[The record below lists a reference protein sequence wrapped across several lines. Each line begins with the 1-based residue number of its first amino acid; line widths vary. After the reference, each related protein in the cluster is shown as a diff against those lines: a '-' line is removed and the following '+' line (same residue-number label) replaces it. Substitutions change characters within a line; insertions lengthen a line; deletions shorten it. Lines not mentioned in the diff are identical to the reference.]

1 MKRTFDITVALLF
14 VILFWWLFV
23 GIAIA
28 IKIDDGGPVFYV
40 HNRVGLYGREFKF
53 YKFRSMRTDADKMLD
68 SIRHLNETSGELF
81 KIKDDPRI
89 TRVGKFLRKT
99 SLDELPQFLLS
110 RAISALSVRVLRFPE
125 RSRIIPIIQCSVCLS
140 SAD

>member
-53 YKFRSMRTDADKMLD
+53 YKFRSMRTDADKCL
-68 SIRHLNETSGELF
+68 IRFGILTKPPESC
-81 KIKDDPRI
+81 
-89 TRVGKFLRKT
+89 LR
-99 SLDELPQFLLS
+99 
-110 RAISALSVRVLRFPE
+110 
-125 RSRIIPIIQCSVCLS
+125 
-140 SAD
+140 